1 MEHSLFVCTRIWYDK
16 PKLSSAESSP
26 SPRVANWNGPF
37 CQSKSRLNENTRYS
51 QKRYFISHLLPVWKS
66 HKSCS
71 KQVSD
76 ILSIQTFA
84 PVWASNTMWTS
95 TTLKNAFPMNLFQIL
110 FSSITCIFMTISLS
124 LFQFTQLSNSIES
137 QPLTGRWLNSLKSTQ
152 TSTKSLF
159 ILVIGGI
166 YKFIK

>member
-1 MEHSLFVCTRIWYDK
+1 MISRNCHQRNQALVQGLRIGMGHFARVSLDWTGSLVTVKKDILVLTY
-16 PKLSSAESSP
+16 
-26 SPRVANWNGPF
+26 
-37 CQSKSRLNENTRYS
+37 CQYRK
-51 QKRYFISHLLPVWKS
+51 I

-71 KQVSD
+71 NQVSD

-152 TSTKSLF
+152 TNTKSLF